1 MTLAEILP
9 KYTASVQENQRLQF
23 EIVRLKQELAEM
35 KRLIFGQKRERFVPD
50 DPSNQLTLLTVEAA
64 VPPPAVVE
72 TISYQRKKPGAS
84 HSGHGRGELPS
95 HLPRNEIVIEPDEDT
110 TGLVRIGEVITEEL
124 EYTPPELIV
133 NRYIRNKYARPAC
146 LREHRQNNGGVII
159 GMLPNR
165 PIEKGIPGPG
175 LLAHILVSKYVDHL
189 PLYRQQKIFKRNGL
203 DIPSSTMDNWV
214 RYGVDIITPLH
225 ELLRERICSK
235 TYLQADETPIRVL
248 DRKKKGK
255 THRGYFWVYHD
266 PQGGEIYFEYQP
278 NRSREGPHKLLEE
291 YQGYLQT
298 DGYAAY
304 DELGQKKTIQAVHC
318 MAHARRNFY
327 ECRKNYPEAGEM
339 LAKIAQL
346 YGIEE
351 RARQD
356 KLSHTGRRNLRQ
368 AESIPVLAEMKVWLD
383 RKFATV
389 LPKSGLGKAVGY
401 MLSRWRT
408 LTNYCENGCLEI
420 DNNLIENAIRPVA
433 LGRKNYLFAGSH
445 DGAAR
450 AAIVYTLL
458 ANAKSAGVEPFAWLR
473 DVFSRIADHP
483 YSKLDQLLPQNY
495 LSNTQ

>member
-35 KRLIFGQKRERFVPD
+35 KRSIFGQKRERFVPD
-50 DPSNQLTLLTVEAA
+50 NQSNQLTLLTVEAT
-64 VPPPAVVE
+64 VPPPALVE
-72 TISYQRKKPGAS
+72 TISYQRTKPLAS
-84 HSGHGRGELPS
+84 DSGHGRGELPS
-95 HLPRNEIVIEPDEDT
+95 HLPRHEIVIEPDEDT

-124 EYTPPELIV
+124 EYTPSSLIV
-133 NRYIRNKYARPAC
+133 NRYIRPKYARPD
-146 LREHRQNNGGVII
+146 NGGVII

-189 PLYRQQKIFKRNGL
+189 PLYRQNKIFKRHGMT
-203 DIPSSTMDNWV
+203 IPSSTIDNWV
-214 RYGVDIITPLH
+214 KSGVAIIEPLY
-225 ELLRERICSK
+225 ELMRERIRSK

-278 NRSREGPHKLLEE
+278 NRSREGPHRLLEE
-291 YQGYLQT
+291 YRGYLQT
-298 DGYAAY
+298 DGYAGY
-304 DELGQKKTIQAVHC
+304 DELGQKKTIQALHC

-327 ECRKNYPEAGEM
+327 ECQENYPEAREM
-339 LAKIAQL
+339 LEKIAQL
-346 YGIEE
+346 YAIEE

-356 KLSHTGRRNLRQ
+356 KLSHEGRRDLRQ
-368 AESIPVLAEMKVWLD
+368 AKSIPVLMEMKVWLD
-383 RKFATV
+383 RKLEEV
-389 LPKSGLGKAVGY
+389 LPKSGLGKAIGY
-401 MLSRWRT
+401 MLSRWQT
-408 LTNYCENGCLEI
+408 LTIYCEDGCLEI
-420 DNNLIENAIRPVA
+420 DNNMIENAIRPIA

-445 DGAAR
+445 NGAQR

-458 ANAKSAGVEPFAWLR
+458 ANAISAGVEPFAWLR
-473 DVFSRIADHP
+473 DIFTRIADHP
-483 YSKLDQLLPQNY
+483 YSKLDQLLPQY
-495 LSNTQ
+495 YKSNTQ